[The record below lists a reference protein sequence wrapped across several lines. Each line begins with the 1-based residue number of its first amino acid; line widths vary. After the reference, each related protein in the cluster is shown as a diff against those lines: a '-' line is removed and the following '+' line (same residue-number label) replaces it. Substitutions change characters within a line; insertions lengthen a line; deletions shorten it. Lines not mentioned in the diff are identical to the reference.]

1 MALLFGSISS
11 ICERALLNWR
21 LQAAL
26 GVLAMT
32 SVSLI
37 TWKVN
42 FNSPKSVSLSDAP
55 FTGREIP
62 DRERSGMVRN
72 R

>member
-1 MALLFGSISS
+1 
-11 ICERALLNWR
+11 
-21 LQAAL
+21 
-26 GVLAMT
+26 MT
-32 SVSLI
+32 YVSLI